1 MWKQQNLSIPLV
13 ISICIHCLMQV
24 SAGALPMEVPRYNQL
39 GHKPP
44 QATNSSAYN
53 SSLVP
58 TTDRL
63 GGKHPEQTVTTAAP
77 QFEYALLGH
86 DPEDQRWYR
95 VSLTP
100 TNNNNKFGYRA
111 QFATR
116 KSPPFDAQLAHK
128 HDKTIQELLNF
139 LERSEEHNLLKVY
152 GQLLA
157 SEDHDESKIK
167 RNIDDEIDG
176 EENKLEVK
184 QLLKSNGNRPLL
196 LVGELPANTTPPHNK
211 GQNGTEASMVKNFVY
226 FIKGLK

>member
-1 MWKQQNLSIPLV
+1 NNK
-13 ISICIHCLMQV
+13 
-24 SAGALPMEVPRYNQL
+24 
-39 GHKPP
+39 
-44 QATNSSAYN
+44 
-53 SSLVP
+53 LVP

-63 GGKHPEQTVTTAAP
+63 GGKRPEPTVSTPAP
-77 QFEYALLGH
+77 QFEYALLGQ

-100 TNNNNKFGYRA
+100 TGKTSGYRV

-157 SEDHDESKIK
+157 SEDHESKNK
-167 RNIDDEIDG
+167 RNVDDELDG
-176 EENKLEVK
+176 DNHLEVK
-184 QLLKSNGNRPLL
+184 QLLKTNGNRPLL
-196 LVGELPANTTPPHNK
+196 LVGELPGSDTPHTT
-211 GQNGTEASMVKNFVY
+211 GQNGTESSMVKNFVY